1 MCYYCHTMN
10 TCFENQL
17 SYLGVT
23 VYFGNN
29 SDVSEREIHTY
40 HEVMFYMDDDTL
52 LLTESGQQHIKTNT
66 LLIIP
71 KETYHFFRLAE
82 NKSFLRMKI
91 SLPDSFVTSTPLKA
105 LFSELKIIEDPAEH
119 ILSLLDKLCRITG
132 DHIDETQSFYAYSAV
147 LFLLSELNAYE
158 TSLPQ
163 IKRKWEH
170 HIITHIVSYISNH
183 LEQDLT
189 VATLAREMNYSPSC
203 ITHCFKKE
211 LGISV
216 HQYITMRRLIR
227 ARNLIQIGDKISNLP
242 AACGYR
248 DYSSFYK
255 AYTKFFGYPPSQEKT
270 FIDDKSY

>member
-1 MCYYCHTMN
+1 MCYYYHTMN

-29 SDVSEREIHTY
+29 PDVSEREIHTY

-105 LFSELKIIEDPAEH
+105 LFSELKIIEDPAEY
-119 ILSLLDKLCRITG
+119 ILSLLDKLCRIAG

-158 TSLPQ
+158 TSQPQ
-163 IKRKWEH
+163 IKRKGEH
-170 HIITHIVSYISNH
+170 
-183 LEQDLT
+183 
-189 VATLAREMNYSPSC
+189 
-203 ITHCFKKE
+203 F
-211 LGISV
+211 
-216 HQYITMRRLIR
+216 
-227 ARNLIQIGDKISNLP
+227 
-242 AACGYR
+242 
-248 DYSSFYK
+248 
-255 AYTKFFGYPPSQEKT
+255 
-270 FIDDKSY
+270 